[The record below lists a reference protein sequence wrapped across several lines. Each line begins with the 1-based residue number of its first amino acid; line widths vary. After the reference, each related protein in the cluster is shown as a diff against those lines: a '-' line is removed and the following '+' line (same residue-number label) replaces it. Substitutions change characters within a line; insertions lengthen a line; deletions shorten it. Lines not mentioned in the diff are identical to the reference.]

1 LTSYA
6 DVPARVT
13 FDRGQY
19 TFATHCAACHTIGR
33 GDHLGPDLLG
43 VTATRDHDWLARF
56 IVAPDK
62 VRAEGDPIALALRAK
77 YKQVVMPSLDLGT
90 GDAAVLID
98 YIDRQSRA
106 VRETAGTSGATTTA
120 ATTAGA
126 NLTPIVDPYLRI
138 QLALNADRLGDSR
151 NDAHSIA
158 AEAGKLGAGGAAIAT
173 AAGEFQKAADLKAA
187 RAAFARLGDA
197 IMIYAQES
205 GATIGDEIKV
215 AYCPMAQKYWL
226 QKGEKIQN
234 PYYGKAMSAC
244 GRINATLPSL
254 KK

>member
-1 LTSYA
+1 
-6 DVPARVT
+6 
-13 FDRGQY
+13 
-19 TFATHCAACHTIGR
+19 
-33 GDHLGPDLLG
+33 
-43 VTATRDHDWLARF
+43 
-56 IVAPDK
+56 
-62 VRAEGDPIALALRAK
+62 
-77 YKQVVMPSLDLGT
+77 MPSLDLGT

-120 ATTAGA
+120 VTAATTAGA
-126 NLTPIVDPYLRI
+126 NLTAIVDPYLRI
-138 QLALNADRLGDSR
+138 QLALNADSLGDSR
-151 NDAHSIA
+151 NDARSIA

-205 GATIGDEIKV
+205 GATIGDGIKV

-234 PYYGKAMSAC
+234 PYYGKAMSDC